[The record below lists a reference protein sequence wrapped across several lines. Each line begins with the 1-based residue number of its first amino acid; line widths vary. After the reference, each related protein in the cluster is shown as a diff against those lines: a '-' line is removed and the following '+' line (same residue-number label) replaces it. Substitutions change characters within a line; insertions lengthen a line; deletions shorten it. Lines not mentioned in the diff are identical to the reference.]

1 MNQILANL
9 VFFSLAQTA
18 PLTSSGTIY
27 AEAQSFA
34 FAPGGTRFVAGMAD
48 MTVKIYDAKTAKE
61 IKNFKLPGNPFPCPA
76 VAWSP
81 RGDLVAAGA
90 ENGSIHVWN
99 VNTGNVFTLRG
110 HIRGIQSLAFHPSG
124 LQIVSTGHDDV
135 VRIWDLKKRKTVVT
149 ILGKGINL
157 YNAKFDAMGKRVFC
171 ATLARGIAI
180 YKPNGQ
186 LLKYWKAREEG
197 VNDVDANRPFTLAA
211 DAGRDSRIGIWD
223 LKQGKRISYLSGHGD
238 WVVNVKISPNG
249 KYIASSSSDGKVILW
264 DLKKLKRAMTL
275 EGQSLVGSPLAW
287 SGDGSF
293 LLTLSDA
300 GYIRIWRAK

>member
-1 MNQILANL
+1 MNLLLASL
-9 VFFSLAQTA
+9 TLFSLPQTT
-18 PLTSSGTIY
+18 PLTSHGTIY

-48 MTVKIYDAKTAKE
+48 MTVKIYDAKAAKE
-61 IKNFKLPGNPFPCPA
+61 IKTFKLPGNPFPCPA

-99 VNTGNVFTLRG
+99 VNKGSVFTLRG

-124 LQIVSTGHDDV
+124 VQIVSTGHDDV
-135 VRIWDLKKRKTVVT
+135 VRVWDLKKRKTVVT

-157 YNAKFDAMGKRVFC
+157 YNAKFDATGKRIFC
-171 ATLARGIAI
+171 ATLAQGIAI
-180 YKPNGQ
+180 YKSNGQ
-186 LLKYWKAREEG
+186 LLKYWKSREEG
-197 VNDVDANRPFTLAA
+197 VNDVDANHPFTLAA

-223 LKQGKRISYLSGHGD
+223 LKKGKRISYLSGHGD
-238 WVVNVKISPNG
+238 WVVNVKISPDG

-264 DLKKLKRAMTL
+264 DLKKLKRVATL

-287 SGDGSF
+287 SGEGAF

-300 GYIRIWRAK
+300 GYIRIWRVK